1 MSAHSD
7 ILAMNR
13 HCACYPISRSSVE
26 AAIIEQQA
34 HPEMNAMLA
43 SRENYFAST
52 SVFVSDEVVADM
64 KAQIAAIEYAIESPV
79 FKSHIAGRAGE
90 VKVVKTKGA
99 FMGYDFHITE
109 DGPRLI
115 EINSNAGGAFI
126 VAAIR
131 QAAGLPGAQV
141 ETDIRAMFVRE
152 WQLSGRSGEPKHIA
166 IIDDDPNEQFHYPD
180 MCLAAAMFWRFGW
193 QTDIVDPS
201 EVEYDNG
208 QLRARGKIIDLV
220 YNRLTDFD
228 LSAPDHQA
236 LKQAWAEK
244 AVVVT
249 PEPCHHALH
258 ADKRNLITLTDPNFI
273 AQINVSAQN
282 KLQLEKIPKTV
293 AVGPD
298 NVDQLWQDRRNYFF
312 KPFAGFGSRAV
323 YRGAKLTKSKWQ
335 EISAGGYVAQ
345 ALVAP
350 PQRLV
355 THETIS
361 APQKFDVRV
370 YTYDGK
376 PFLMAARIYQGQVT
390 NLRTPGGGLA
400 PVIEMKAANISNIEF
415 RDGVCQ
421 IC

>member
-1 MSAHSD
+1 MSAHTD
-7 ILAMNR
+7 LLAMNR
-13 HCACYPISRSSVE
+13 HCACYPIQRSSVE

-34 HPEMNAMLA
+34 HPEMTAMLA

-52 SVFVSDEVVADM
+52 SVFVSDEVAADM
-64 KAQIAAIEYAIESPV
+64 KAQIAAIESAIKSPV
-79 FKSHIAGRAGE
+79 FQSHIAERAGE
-90 VKVVKTKGA
+90 IKAVKTKGA

-131 QAAGLPGAQV
+131 QAAGLPSAQI
-141 ETDIRAMFVRE
+141 EADIRTMFVRE

-166 IIDDDPNEQFHYPD
+166 IIDDDPKAQFHYPD
-180 MCLAAAMFWRFGW
+180 MCLAAAMFGRFGW
-193 QTDIVDPS
+193 QANILDPS
-201 EVEYDNG
+201 ELEYDNG
-208 QLRARGKIIDLV
+208 QLRGRGKIIDLV

-228 LSAPDHQA
+228 LSAPDHRA
-236 LKQAWAEK
+236 LKQAWVDN
-244 AVVVT
+244 AVVLT
-249 PEPCHHALH
+249 PEPQHHALH
-258 ADKRNLITLTDPNFI
+258 ADKRNLIILTNADFL
-273 AQINVSAQN
+273 AKGDVSKQI
-282 KLQLEKIPKTV
+282 KLQLKKIPKTV

-345 ALVAP
+345 AMVTP
-350 PQRLV
+350 PIRLV
-355 THETIS
+355 TQEMLST
-361 APQKFDVRV
+361 PQKFDVRV

-376 PFLMAARIYQGQVT
+376 PILMAARIYRGQVT

-400 PVIEMKAANISNIEF
+400 PVIEMKASHISGIEF
-415 RDGVCQ
+415 SNGVCQ

>member
-1 MSAHSD
+1 MSAHTD

-13 HCACYPISRSSVE
+13 HCACYPIQRSSVE

-34 HPEMNAMLA
+34 HPEMTAMLA

-64 KAQIAAIEYAIESPV
+64 KAQIAAIESAIKSPV
-79 FKSHIAGRAGE
+79 FQSHIAERAGE
-90 VKVVKTKGA
+90 IKAVKTKGA

-131 QAAGLPGAQV
+131 QTAGLPSAQV
-141 ETDIRAMFVRE
+141 EADIRAMFVRE
-152 WQLSGRSGEPKHIA
+152 WQLSGQTGEPKHIA
-166 IIDDDPNEQFHYPD
+166 IIDDNPKAQFHYPD
-180 MCLAAAMFWRFGW
+180 MCLAAAMFRRLGW
-193 QTDIVDPS
+193 QADILDPS
-201 EVEYDNG
+201 ELEYDNG
-208 QLRARGKIIDLV
+208 QLLARGKIIDLV

-228 LSAPDHQA
+228 MSAPDHQA

-244 AVVVT
+244 AAVVT
-249 PEPCHHALH
+249 PEPQHHALH

-273 AQINVSAQN
+273 AQINVSTQT
-282 KLQLEKIPKTV
+282 KLQLEKIPKTM
-293 AVGPD
+293 AV
-298 NVDQLWQDRRNYFF
+298 NSSNADQLWQDRRNYFF

-323 YRGAKLTKSKWQ
+323 YRGAKLTKSKWR
-335 EISAGGYVAQ
+335 EISVGGYVAQ

-361 APQKFDVRV
+361 TPQKFDVRV